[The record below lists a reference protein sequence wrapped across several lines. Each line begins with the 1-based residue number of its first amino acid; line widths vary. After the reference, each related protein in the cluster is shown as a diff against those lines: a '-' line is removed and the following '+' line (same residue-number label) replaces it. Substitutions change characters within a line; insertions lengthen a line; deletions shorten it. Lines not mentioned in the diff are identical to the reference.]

1 MNWYGSIPKAVIA
14 GGLVLLCTGC
24 TGRKEVAI
32 AAKDDQIRRQ
42 ETLIAQ
48 EKADKDALNEQNK
61 ALADQNNQLA
71 EKNAKIAQEQ
81 VAQTAALNAK
91 LDAQNSKIDQQDAL
105 LKDLG
110 DKWGKSQVAMNPG
123 GGGVSQH
130 SDGSI
135 HLTVAGS
142 ALFEPGKAELKP
154 SSHAVL
160 MKIAST
166 IKSRY
171 PNNYLRIE
179 GHTDSTPIVH
189 SKEKFKD
196 NMELS
201 LARATSVYTFLSA
214 QGGIPSKRMY
224 TAGYGEHQPIKF
236 PEKTAADRAANRRVE
251 IVIMPQGVHVQ
262 KDSLAQASHP
272 THK

>member
-32 AAKDDQIRRQ
+32 AAKDDTIRRQ

-48 EKADKDALNEQNK
+48 EKSDKDALAEQNK

-81 VAQTAALNAK
+81 AANTAALS
-91 LDAQNSKIDQQDAL
+91 LKIDQQDAM

-110 DKWGKSQVAMNPG
+110 AQFAKGQQIQNNGTGSVHQTG
-123 GGGVSQH
+123 
-130 SDGSI
+130 DGSI

-154 SSHAVL
+154 SAHAVL
-160 MKIAST
+160 MKIAAT

-171 PNNYLRIE
+171 PANYLRIE

-201 LARATSVYTFLSA
+201 LARATSVYTFLST
-214 QGGIPSKRMY
+214 QGGIPSKKMY
-224 TAGYGEHQPIKF
+224 TAGYGEHQPIKS
-236 PEKTAADRAANRRVE
+236 PERTVADRAANRRVE

-262 KDSLAQASHP
+262 KDTLAQASRP
-272 THK
+272 VHK

>member
-32 AAKDDQIRRQ
+32 AAKDNTIRQQ
-42 ETLIAQ
+42 ESLLAQ
-48 EKADKDALNEQNK
+48 EKAEKDGLAEQNK

-81 VAQTAALNAK
+81 AAQTAALS
-91 LDAQNSKIDQQDAL
+91 LKIDQQDAL

-110 DKWGKSQVAMNPG
+110 TQFAKGQNTSASTPG
-123 GGGVSQH
+123 GIHQESNG
-130 SDGSI
+130 I

-154 SSHAVL
+154 SSHAIL
-160 MKIAST
+160 MKVAST
-166 IKSRY
+166 IKARY
-171 PNNYLRIE
+171 PRNYLRIE
-179 GHTDSTPIVH
+179 GHTDGTPIVH

-201 LARATSVYTFLSA
+201 LARATAVYAFLSS
-214 QGGIPSKRMY
+214 QGGIASSKMY
-224 TAGYGEHQPIKF
+224 TAGYGEHQPVRH

-251 IVIMPQGVHVQ
+251 IVIMPEGVKVQ
-262 KDSLAQASHP
+262 KDTLAQASRP
-272 THK
+272 AHK